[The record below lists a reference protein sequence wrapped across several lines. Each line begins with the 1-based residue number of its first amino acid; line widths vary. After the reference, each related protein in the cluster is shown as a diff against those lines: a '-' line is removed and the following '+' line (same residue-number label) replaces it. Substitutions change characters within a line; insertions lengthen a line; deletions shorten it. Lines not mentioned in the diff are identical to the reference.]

1 VGNLHPNQATSRK
14 VRIRAFIGIFL
25 LLGLISLVLGLAFVL
40 IFIGIYGL
48 VIFITPYSHRIRH
61 LVEFFVCADLSV
73 LDRPIRTT
81 PTMTLLTSL
90 ILVVIRIGCIVIG
103 VLMLHGMGFNEQNI
117 IWLIL
122 HH

>member
-1 VGNLHPNQATSRK
+1 MGNILPNQATSRK
-14 VRIRAFIGIFL
+14 ARIRAFIGIFL
-25 LLGLISLVLGLAFVL
+25 LLGFISLVLGLAFIL

-48 VIFITPYSHRIRH
+48 VIFITPYSQRMRH
-61 LVEFFVCADLSV
+61 LVELLVGADLSA
-73 LDRPIRTT
+73 LERPISTT
-81 PTMTLLTSL
+81 PTMTLITSL
-90 ILVVIRIGCIVIG
+90 ILVVIRIGCIVMG